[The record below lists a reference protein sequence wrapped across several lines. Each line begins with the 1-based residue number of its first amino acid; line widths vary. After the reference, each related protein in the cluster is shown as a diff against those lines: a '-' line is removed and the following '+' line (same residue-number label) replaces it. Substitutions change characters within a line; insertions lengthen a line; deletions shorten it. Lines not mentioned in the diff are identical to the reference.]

1 MASTYSP
8 NLRIELIGNGEQSN
22 TWGTTTNTNLGTL
35 IEQAISGLVSVDVT
49 AGNVTLTTLNGASD
63 QSRQMIIVATGT
75 PGVTRTIT
83 APAVNKVYIVYNNS
97 NAALSFIASGGT
109 GVSLSVGAKKLVYC
123 DGTNFVEA
131 INSVAIT
138 SGSIDGVAIGATT
151 ASTGKFTN
159 LEYTGTLTGGTG
171 VVNIGSNQIYKDAS
185 GNIGIGGASLTGIS
199 LLLQKSLTGS
209 TDAAQ
214 LYNSPTIL
222 SGVTSTASLFVTS
235 PSTQAAAFAL
245 ASLTHYNTSFN
256 TKGAGSSITN
266 QYGFS
271 AESSLTTATNNYAF
285 TGNLASGT
293 GRYNLYMAGTA
304 DNYIAGSLG
313 IGATTI
319 AGINVLVQKSL
330 TGYADAVQIYNN
342 PTILSDVTSTT
353 SLFTTSPST
362 QAAAFTLASLTHYNT
377 SFNTKGAG
385 SAITNQY
392 GFSAA
397 SGLTG
402 ATNNYAFT
410 GNLAAATGRYN
421 LYIAGTADNY
431 MAGSLGIGSTSLTGY
446 SIRVAKAATGNVD
459 SVGVLIT
466 SQINSDVTSSFVGY
480 QTQLTTQAAS
490 FTTSNVYHFLANAL
504 GLGASSAVSNQF
516 GFVSESSLTTATN
529 NYAFRGNIP
538 AGTGRYNLHM
548 AGTANNYLAGSLGM
562 GAVPSAGV
570 RFTNQL
576 QITGSATSI
585 GQYATGII
593 QSDVSSAFYH
603 RVEAQTAAASF
614 STTIELFSARSA
626 TVGAG
631 STISTLY
638 GFIASSGLA
647 VTGVTNAYGFR
658 GDIAS
663 GTGRY
668 NLYMAGT
675 ADNYMAGSLGI
686 GVTPSGG
693 QSVAIAKT
701 ITGATTAYGVYN
713 VGAVQSDV
721 TTRVDNYVSVLAT
734 QAAVFTLTDYNHFR
748 ASSAAFGAGSVVT
761 NQYGFN
767 AASTLSLAT
776 NNYGFYGNIAAA
788 TGRYNLYMAGTADNY
803 MAGSLG
809 IGAIS
814 TASTLVLV
822 GKNSTGS
829 INQFGVYQ
837 GSQIQSDVIGAS
849 YFTTSANTAAV
860 AFTLANLRN
869 YYATQGVFGA
879 GSVVTNQYGVAV
891 ESSITGATNN
901 YAFFG
906 NIAAA
911 TGRYNLY
918 MAGTANNYL
927 GGPLITAGLKA
938 TSAAAPTIAS
948 ATTIAPTTQIAFVSG
963 TTAIAT
969 ITAPSPISLGGGQ
982 ITLIP
987 TGIFTTTTAGNI
999 ALASTAVVGKA
1010 LIMTYDATTTKWYPS
1025 Y

>member
-97 NAALSFIASGGT
+97 NAALSFIASGGI
-109 GVSLSVGAKKLVYC
+109 GVSLSVGAKKLIYC

-138 SGSIDGVAIGATT
+138 SGSIDGVAIGVTT
-151 ASTGKFTN
+151 ASTGAFTTLSASSTVSGTGFSAYLASPPAIGTTAPAAGKFTN

-185 GNIGIGGASLTGIS
+185 GNIGIGVASLTGIS

-293 GRYNLYMAGTA
+293 GRYNLYMTGTA

-410 GNLAAATGRYN
+410 GNIAA
-421 LYIAGTADNY
+421 
-431 MAGSLGIGSTSLTGY
+431 
-446 SIRVAKAATGNVD
+446 
-459 SVGVLIT
+459 
-466 SQINSDVTSSFVGY
+466 
-480 QTQLTTQAAS
+480 
-490 FTTSNVYHFLANAL
+490 
-504 GLGASSAVSNQF
+504 
-516 GFVSESSLTTATN
+516 
-529 NYAFRGNIP
+529 
-538 AGTGRYNLHM
+538 
-548 AGTANNYLAGSLGM
+548 
-562 GAVPSAGV
+562 
-570 RFTNQL
+570 
-576 QITGSATSI
+576 
-585 GQYATGII
+585 
-593 QSDVSSAFYH
+593 
-603 RVEAQTAAASF
+603 
-614 STTIELFSARSA
+614 
-626 TVGAG
+626 
-631 STISTLY
+631 
-638 GFIASSGLA
+638 
-647 VTGVTNAYGFR
+647 
-658 GDIAS
+658 

-675 ADNYMAGSLGI
+675 ADNYMGGGLGI
-686 GVTPSGG
+686 GSGVFSDGSSVLRVGATRYTGTSGG
-693 QSVAIAKT
+693 TAIYCDTNIPTTNTGIFTLYTAK
-701 ITGATTAYGVYN
+701 GVTTAGGGLTNLTSY
-713 VGAVQSDV
+713 
-721 TTRVDNYVSVLAT
+721 
-734 QAAVFTLTDYNHFR
+734 QAAQGT
-748 ASSAAFGAGSVVT
+748 FGSTVT

-767 AASTLSLAT
+767 VESSLTGATNNYGFYGGIASGTGRYNLYMNGTADNYLAGRLGIGGVPTTAVSSLEITKAMTGATTVYGVANYATVQSGVTTSANYFWTQGITQAAAFTLVNLRHYFATQGTIGATSVITNQYAFVIDSSLTGAT
-776 NNYGFYGNIAAA
+776 NNYGFYGNIAAG
-788 TGRYNLYMAGTADNY
+788 TGRYNLYMN
-803 MAGSLG
+803 
-809 IGAIS
+809 
-814 TASTLVLV
+814 
-822 GKNSTGS
+822 
-829 INQFGVYQ
+829 
-837 GSQIQSDVIGAS
+837 
-849 YFTTSANTAAV
+849 
-860 AFTLANLRN
+860 
-869 YYATQGVFGA
+869 
-879 GSVVTNQYGVAV
+879 
-891 ESSITGATNN
+891 
-901 YAFFG
+901 
-906 NIAAA
+906 
-911 TGRYNLY
+911 
-918 MAGTANNYL
+918 GTANNYL
-927 GGPLITAGLKA
+927 NGPLITAGLKA

-999 ALASTAVVGKA
+999 ALASTAIVGKA

>member
-109 GVSLSVGAKKLVYC
+109 GVSLSVGAKKLIYC

-138 SGSIDGVAIGATT
+138 SGSIDGVAIGTT
-151 ASTGKFTN
+151 APAAGKFTT
-159 LEYTGTLTGGTG
+159 LEYTSTLTGGTG

-256 TKGAGSSITN
+256 TTGAGSSITN

-271 AESSLTTATNNYAF
+271 AGSSLTTATNNYAF

-410 GNLAAATGRYN
+410 GNIAAGTGRYN
-421 LYIAGTADNY
+421 LYMSGTADNY
-431 MAGSLGIGSTSLTGY
+431 MAGKLGIGTVSTTGESFRVGYTADTTAAVYGIRELTVVNQATTTDVYGVASQTNILAPAALTSLSRFYAAQGSFTGTLTNQFGFNASNGLTGATNNY
-446 SIRVAKAATGNVD
+446 GFYGNIASGTGRYNLYMSGTADNYLGGSTTISVTDNTNAALRITQLGTGNALVVEDSANPDSTPFMIDASGNVGIGITPSFSSTKLSIAGSGSDAATWSFRYSADGSGYENLFIKSRGTSLFSPAIVQSGDRLGGIRFAGWDGASYTGAALISSEVD
-459 SVGVLIT
+459 GTPGTNDMPGRLVFSTTADGASSPTERMRIDSAGRVGIGGAPAAGYKVLST
-466 SQINSDVTSSFVGY
+466 GTWTGGTTFFGYASQGTIQSDVTSAVYTYRSAPN
-480 QTQLTTQAAS
+480 TAAAS
-490 FTTSNVYHFLANAL
+490 FTLSNLIHYVAE
-504 GLGASSAVSNQF
+504 GSAVIGAGSAITTQQGFSAASN
-516 GFVSESSLTTATN
+516 LTTATN
-529 NYAFRGNIP
+529 NYGFYGNI
-538 AGTGRYNLHM
+538 
-548 AGTANNYLAGSLGM
+548 
-562 GAVPSAGV
+562 
-570 RFTNQL
+570 
-576 QITGSATSI
+576 
-585 GQYATGII
+585 
-593 QSDVSSAFYH
+593 
-603 RVEAQTAAASF
+603 AA
-614 STTIELFSARSA
+614 
-626 TVGAG
+626 
-631 STISTLY
+631 
-638 GFIASSGLA
+638 
-647 VTGVTNAYGFR
+647 
-658 GDIAS
+658 

-675 ADNYMAGSLGI
+675 AANYLAGDL
-686 GVTPSGG
+686 
-693 QSVAIAKT
+693 QLAKT
-701 ITGATTAYGVYN
+701 VTAGGTTGAQTINKTTGTINFA
-713 VGAVQSDV
+713 AAA
-721 TTRVDNYVSVLAT
+721 TSV
-734 QAAVFTLTDYNHFR
+734 
-748 ASSAAFGAGSVVT
+748 VVT
-761 NQYGFN
+761 NSLVTTSSIIIATVGTNDTTMKSVQVV
-767 AASTLSLAT
+767 AAAGSFTIYAS
-776 NNYGFYGNIAAA
+776 AAA
-788 TGRYNLYMAGTADNY
+788 TAETRVN
-803 MAGSLG
+803 
-809 IGAIS
+809 
-814 TASTLVLV
+814 
-822 GKNSTGS
+822 
-829 INQFGVYQ
+829 F
-837 GSQIQSDVIGAS
+837 
-849 YFTTSANTAAV
+849 
-860 AFTLANLRN
+860 
-869 YYATQGVFGA
+869 
-879 GSVVTNQYGVAV
+879 
-891 ESSITGATNN
+891 
-901 YAFFG
+901 
-906 NIAAA
+906 
-911 TGRYNLY
+911 
-918 MAGTANNYL
+918 
-927 GGPLITAGLKA
+927 LIT
-938 TSAAAPTIAS
+938 
-948 ATTIAPTTQIAFVSG
+948 
-963 TTAIAT
+963 
-969 ITAPSPISLGGGQ
+969 
-982 ITLIP
+982 
-987 TGIFTTTTAGNI
+987 N
-999 ALASTAVVGKA
+999 
-1010 LIMTYDATTTKWYPS
+1010 
-1025 Y
+1025 